1 MQQKDKYLT
10 DEQVAHGFSW
20 EPYVEDVIILLYGGR
35 EIIDPDTHHNYT
47 FSENGKD
54 ATEDIRKIVDQYW
67 AWLNSGGSTDIIQ
80 D

>member
-1 MQQKDKYLT
+1 VQQKDKYLT

-35 EIIDPDTHHNYT
+35 EIIDPDTDHNYT
-47 FSENGKD
+47 FSENEKD
-54 ATEDIRKIVDQYW
+54 VTENIRKTVDQYW
-67 AWLNSGGSTDIIQ
+67 AWLNSEDAGKPIQ